1 MKAHDYLNRA
11 RVLDAEIY
19 RLQTEYITIQIQI
32 LDAISKLDD
41 REERIILLEYY
52 GNGKTWQ
59 EIADA
64 LGMTYNTVNTIRRSA
79 LKHMEGVLVDNDSG

>member
-1 MKAHDYLNRA
+1 MTAHDYLNRA

-19 RLQTEYITIQIQI
+19 RLQTEYINTQMQI

-41 REERIILLEYY
+41 REERIILVEYY
-52 GNGKTWQ
+52 CNGKTWQ

-64 LGMTYNTVNTIRRSA
+64 LGMTYNTVNRIRRSA
-79 LKHMEGVLVDNDSG
+79 LQHMERELSDNDSE